1 MAPFVPDDVLLQ
13 ILLRLPP
20 RPSCLLRAS
29 LVCKRWHA
37 LVTDPTFLRR
47 LRSTPATTLLGV
59 FINNPPINVCF
70 VPSGDPPDRV
80 PASRFRR
87 PELPWLVRDSRRGRV
102 LLFDDNFYAPR
113 SFLGFLVWDP
123 VTDAT
128 RSVPRPPFAEHFLH
142 LHGFGAV
149 LLPDEHDDDTGASG
163 GFRVAVAFVVGGN
176 ASAAVYSAAT
186 GAWGN
191 EVTAQIAPFS
201 GSIQWTKTPGVVVG
215 DSVCWLIDG
224 GGVLSLKLSAGGD
237 HVLVVLKPRNA
248 PRVHDH
254 NVKLMRTRDG
264 ELGLATVTGNALRLW
279 ALEEDDGSGGGGG
292 DTVSCTWTLR
302 RKLLLEELFPGPRR
316 RRSAEERFGEVRSL
330 ALAVVLLDPTP
341 CARIV
346 GVDEDGVKV
355 FLHRKRMDDEVELF
369 MLELEAA
376 PRMKKIRDS
385 YYMRWYKEYDTVYAF
400 AGSFF

>member
-20 RPSCLLRAS
+20 RPSSLLRAS

-47 LRSTPATTLLGV
+47 LRRAPATTLLGV

-102 LLFDDNFYAPR
+102 LLFDDNLHGPR

-128 RSVPRPPFAEHFLH
+128 RSVPHPPFAKYSLH
-142 LHGFGAV
+142 PHGFGAV
-149 LLPDEHDDDTGASG
+149 LLPDEHDE
-163 GFRVAVAFVVGGN
+163 GFRVAVAFLVAGH
-176 ASAAVYSAAT
+176 ASAAVYSSES
-186 GAWGN
+186 GEWGN
-191 EVTAQIAPFS
+191 EVTAQIAPVS
-201 GSIQWTKTPGVVVG
+201 GSIRWTKTPGVVVG

-224 GGVLSLKLSAGGD
+224 GGVLSLKIPLGGD
-237 HVLVVLKPRNA
+237 HAIVAFKPRNA

-254 NVKLMRTRDG
+254 NVKLMRTRNG
-264 ELGLATVTGNALRLW
+264 ELGLATVTGNVLRLW
-279 ALEEDDGSGGGGG
+279 TLKADVSGGGGG
-292 DTVSCTWTLR
+292 TVSCTWTLR
-302 RKLLLEELFPGPRR
+302 RKLHLEELFPGPRR

-330 ALAVVLLDPTP
+330 ALAVVLLDGDGLYDDDTTP
-341 CARIV
+341 CPRIV

-355 FLHRKRMDDEVELF
+355 FLHRKRTDEVELF

-385 YYMRWYKEYDTVYAF
+385 RF
-400 AGSFF
+400 